1 MRNPINIE
9 NITHKGKSGEN
20 QNPNGNV
27 NFERFKN
34 ANQQMKTRCNKESNV
49 TNEDNKDVS

>member
-1 MRNPINIE
+1 MAQFISKALDSISEKLTFTMRNPINIE

-34 ANQQMKTRCNKESNV
+34 AN
-49 TNEDNKDVS
+49 